1 MCVCVCV
8 CVRARAR
15 ARVCVREREKGG
27 ERERNKAAKQSFRSS
42 NYVILNS
49 FTGVFLRTVHT
60 LFPFLGKNRGADST
74 NTS

>member
-1 MCVCVCV
+1 MCGGGGGGGV
-8 CVRARAR
+8 
-15 ARVCVREREKGG
+15 RVCVREREKKGG
-27 ERERNKAAKQSFRSS
+27 SERERNKAAKQSFRSS

-49 FTGVFLRTVHT
+49 FTGVFLQTVHT